1 MTYLYDHFKC
11 KHARENVIK
20 ITENLQEEKIS
31 AMKPSGQRFAPSA
44 PVRLCVVYAIKFLQD
59 RVAFMKNFQF
69 VYPVALRVGGHGV
82 LCGQSDAAS
91 HDHKKNG
98 HLEVA

>member
-31 AMKPSGQRFAPSA
+31 AMKPPGQRFAPSA
-44 PVRLCVVYAIKFLQD
+44 PVRLCAVYAIRVPTRQGWVHVKFSICLPGCAPSWWT
-59 RVAFMKNFQF
+59 RG
-69 VYPVALRVGGHGV
+69 PLRPER
-82 LCGQSDAAS
+82 CC
-91 HDHKKNG
+91 
-98 HLEVA
+98 